1 MLGNLKDKLAT
12 LSDKKNK
19 SPLAKY
25 FQNPEYIQDKEARK
39 VQILFY
45 KLLMIISYA
54 DESIDEAEIN
64 LIKDFAFG
72 QCLTEQEWREI
83 DVFRHVKPSKMEIDE
98 ILDNIINEI
107 HSMSGRKEF
116 LNAIKEI
123 IEADEILKDEEKE
136 ILELVERKIK
146 RSDIPVLGN
155 LIGNI
160 KRKLKNIRDNIIFED
175 KSEEYARNPVLPVL
189 KKLIGEDYLPNMEI
203 TAAKLGLAILMIH
216 SDMEFHENEKKAF
229 EDLIKK
235 ECNLKDDKAKEVAS
249 ELLNI
254 SDNYFEISYLART
267 INDSVQEE
275 EKINILSSLFKI
287 ARADKVYSSYEDR
300 YLKLIS
306 NYLLIPHNDFLALKL
321 KKQE

>member
-1 MLGNLKDKLAT
+1 MLGNLNDRLIK
-12 LSDKKNK
+12 LSDKNNK

-25 FQNPEYIQDKEARK
+25 FQNPEYVQDKDARK
-39 VQILFY
+39 IQILFY

-54 DESIDEAEIN
+54 DETADDTEIN
-64 LIKDFAFG
+64 LIKDFAFE
-72 QCLTEQEWREI
+72 QCLTEGEWREI
-83 DVFRHVKPSKMEIDE
+83 NVFSSVKPSKEEIDQ

-107 HSMSGRKEF
+107 HSVSGRKEF

-123 IEADEILKDEEKE
+123 IDADEILKDEEKV

-160 KRKLKNIRDNIIFED
+160 NRKLKVIRDNITFED
-175 KSEEYARNPVLPVL
+175 KSKEYARNPVLPVL
-189 KKLIGEDYLPNMEI
+189 KRMIGENSLPYMEI

-229 EDLIKK
+229 EDLVKK
-235 ECNLKDDKAKEVAS
+235 ECNLKEEKAIEVAS

-254 SDNYFEISYLART
+254 SENYFEISYLARI
-267 INDSVQEE
+267 INDSVGEE
-275 EKINILSSLFKI
+275 EKINILSFLFKI
-287 ARADKVYSSYEDR
+287 ARADKVYNSYEDR

-321 KKQE
+321 KKYD